1 MNTRRALKVAV
12 AAAEEAGALLHR
24 NLRGVRTIHRKTGRG
39 NLVTDMDHAA
49 EEIIVRRL
57 RRAFPDHQ
65 IIAEERAAMRTGSP
79 WRWHIDPLD
88 GTVNYAH
95 GLPHWCVSIG
105 LEDAVAV
112 VYNPNL
118 GEMFT
123 ATAGGGA
130 RRNGRPIGISRTAR
144 LADAL
149 VATGFSY
156 HEPARR
162 RNLVHFG
169 RFIQRAG
176 WVRRAGSA
184 ALDLC
189 YVAAGIFDGY
199 WELAL
204 NSWDLAAGALLVREA
219 GGRLTNLT
227 GGPFDLAT
235 GDVLATN
242 GRIHAAMAK
251 VLKTRRGLKN
261 PADLL

>member
-1 MNTRRALKVAV
+1 MKLPRHALKVAV

-24 NLRGVRTIHRKTGRG
+24 NLRGRRTIGRKAGRG

-49 EEIIVRRL
+49 EEIVVRRL

-65 IIAEERAAMRTGSP
+65 IIAEERPAIRTDSP

-118 GEMFT
+118 GELFT

-130 RRNGRPIGISRTAR
+130 RLNGRPIRVSTNAR
-144 LADAL
+144 LDDAL

-156 HEPARR
+156 HEPARTK
-162 RNLVHFG
+162 NLAHFE
-169 RFIQRAG
+169 RFIHRAG

-189 YVAAGIFDGY
+189 YVASGIFDGY

-219 GGRLTNLT
+219 GGRLTDLG

-242 GRIHAAMAK
+242 GKIHKAMAR
-251 VLKTRRGLKN
+251 VL
-261 PADLL
+261 DV